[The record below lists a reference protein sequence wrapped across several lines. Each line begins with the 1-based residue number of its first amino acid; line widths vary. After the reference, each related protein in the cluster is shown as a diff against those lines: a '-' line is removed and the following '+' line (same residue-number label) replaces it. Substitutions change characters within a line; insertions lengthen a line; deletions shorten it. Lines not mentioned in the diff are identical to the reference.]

1 MAQSILNHPQAILS
15 ELRRDY
21 DSSDEKDILT
31 FLEDHPT
38 VAPLLLDSRAY
49 YGTLSRGARLSRS
62 IRNPAAMR
70 TCRFRTNYGKR
81 VESSDRSCNAFMF
94 GASTQTTTRYRFLM
108 LPDRQP
114 SLRS

>member
-49 YGTLSRGARLSRS
+49 
-62 IRNPAAMR
+62 
-70 TCRFRTNYGKR
+70 
-81 VESSDRSCNAFMF
+81 
-94 GASTQTTTRYRFLM
+94 
-108 LPDRQP
+108 
-114 SLRS
+114 